1 LLSNYTAQTEQIQHS
16 ATMITMG

>member
-16 ATMITMG
+16 ATMITVG